1 VHTPLTTPAA
11 DPANGPAVPPLPA
24 EETVVA
30 DARAGLSPSQLV
42 EQKLL
47 AALKAHPVLAS
58 QFHRRLRP
66 GPR

>member
-1 VHTPLTTPAA
+1 VDIPPTTPAA
-11 DPANGPAVPPLPA
+11 APAEGPAAPPGPA
-24 EETVVA
+24 EETLVA

>member
-1 VHTPLTTPAA
+1 
-11 DPANGPAVPPLPA
+11 
-24 EETVVA
+24 VA